1 MLVSALCLFSLACVA
16 EGNLKNTC
24 TDISFYDL
32 IKYTDK
38 SSKCCDTVLKEVCED
53 KRERVCRDITD
64 FKCNTEAWAECSST
78 FYQAHGKKCE
88 LKYNDFEYKHCQ
100 ETEHFETQI
109 KMVPECKDVTK
120 QSCVDIWE
128 TDHHGNKRFV
138 ENKCTPVT
146 WEECKLVEKEVQ
158 FPTFQT
164 NCKTESIFKWAD
176 FVQGTVNVR
185 EMTQECEV
193 KSSVNCVPHARKD
206 CVDVKFTQCKLKAV
220 DNCSSR
226 PVWEPTQEKVHKE
239 KCLH

>member
-1 MLVSALCLFSLACVA
+1 MGMSSFSMLVSALCLFSLACVA

-53 KRERVCRDITD
+53 RSERVCRDITD
-64 FKCNTEAWAECSST
+64 FKCNTVAWAVCSSK
-78 FYQAHGKKCE
+78 FYEARGNKCE

-128 TDHHGNKRFV
+128 TDHHGNKV
-138 ENKCTPVT
+138 HTCDLGGVQAGGEGGPV
-146 WEECKLVEKEVQ
+146 
-158 FPTFQT
+158 P
-164 NCKTESIFKWAD
+164 
-176 FVQGTVNVR
+176 
-185 EMTQECEV
+185 
-193 KSSVNCVPHARKD
+193 D
-206 CVDVKFTQCKLKAV
+206 CRDQLQDRIHHQVGRLRTG
-220 DNCSSR
+220 N
-226 PVWEPTQEKVHKE
+226 
-239 KCLH
+239 

>member
-1 MLVSALCLFSLACVA
+1 MGASTENTSPIMSSFSILVSALCLFSLASIA

-64 FKCNTEAWAECSST
+64 LKC
-78 FYQAHGKKCE
+78 
-88 LKYNDFEYKHCQ
+88 NDFEYKHCQ

-138 ENKCTPVT
+138 ENRCTPVT

-158 FPTFQT
+158 FPTVET
-164 NCKTESIFKWAD
+164 NCKTESIIKWAD
-176 FVQGTVNVR
+176 FVQGTSKVR
-185 EMTQECEV
+185 EMTQECEA

-206 CVDVKFTQCKLKAV
+206 CVDVTFRQCKLKAV